1 MKNIHPIVA
10 GLVSQQVLHLAVKTD
25 SSAEFI
31 NDLRVNTNNP
41 ALQTENGRNE
51 AFMSSLADL
60 VGVSQERKLYN
71 VHGGNVAVIPLHGSL
86 INRFNSSWTFL
97 TGYKFIRNAI
107 NMALEDSEIETIV
120 LDVNSNGGEV
130 CGCFEIANFIK
141 EAKNAKP
148 IHAVVDGGC
157 YSAAYAIASACS
169 TITTTPSSGVGSIG
183 VVAVHASYEKMLDN
197 EGIAVTII
205 QAGDKKT
212 DGTPYKNLTDSAK
225 TDIQQ
230 RVNDNYAE
238 FTALVANNRNLSV
251 DDVIKTQAACY
262 TAKDAMELGLIDAV
276 AMSVD
281 ETISDFI
288 NQPEKG
294 QSTMTKEVQKA
305 DAGAD
310 AGADERKRIQTI
322 MGAAASCAG
331 VKNLANH
338 LAFNTA
344 LSAEEATAILEASK
358 ADYEAQSKPV
368 ETAEAVKDEPN
379 HLAEAMAKNGSP
391 NVGADNADAE
401 KAQDAVNMDLV
412 ANYANAVNVI

>member
-60 VGVSQERKLYN
+60 LGVSQERKLYN

-86 INRFNSSWTFL
+86 INRFNSSWTFI

-141 EAKNAKP
+141 EAKNTKP

-157 YSAAYAIASACS
+157 YSAAYAIASSCS

-230 RVNDNYAE
+230 RVNDNYVE

-322 MGAAASCAG
+322 MGAAASRAG
-331 VKNLANH
+331 VQNLANH

-358 ADYEAQSKPV
+358 ADYEAQPKPV

-401 KAQDAVNMDLV
+401 KAQEAVNMDLV

>member
-31 NDLRVNTNNP
+31 NDLRVNTNSP
-41 ALQTENGRNE
+41 ALQTENGRND

-60 VGVSQERKLYN
+60 LGVSQERKLYN

-130 CGCFEIANFIK
+130 CGCFETANFIK
-141 EAKNAKP
+141 EAKNIKP

-169 TITTTPSSGVGSIG
+169 TITTTPSTGVGSIG

-310 AGADERKRIQTI
+310 ERKRIQTI
-322 MGAAASCAG
+322 MGVAASCAG
-331 VKNLANH
+331 VQNLANH

-368 ETAEAVKDEPN
+368 ETAEVVKDEPN

>member
-51 AFMSSLADL
+51 AFMSSLAGL
-60 VGVSQERKLYN
+60 LGVSQERKLYN

-141 EAKNAKP
+141 EAKNIKP

-183 VVAVHASYEKMLDN
+183 VVAVHASYEKLLDN

-230 RVNDNYAE
+230 QVNDNYAE
-238 FTALVANNRNLSV
+238 FTAFVANNRNLSV

-310 AGADERKRIQTI
+310 ERKRIQTI

-331 VKNLANH
+331 VQNLANH

>member
-60 VGVSQERKLYN
+60 LGVSQERKLYN

-412 ANYANAVNVI
+412 ANYANAVNVN

>member
-60 VGVSQERKLYN
+60 LGVAQERKLYN
-71 VHGGNVAVIPLHGSL
+71 VHGGNVAVIPFHGSL

-141 EAKNAKP
+141 EAKNTKP
-148 IHAVVDGGC
+148 IHAVVDGSC

-169 TITTTPSSGVGSIG
+169 TITTTPSSGIGSIG

-230 RVNDNYAE
+230 RVNENYAE
-238 FTALVANNRNLSV
+238 FTALVADNRNLSV

-276 AMSVD
+276 TMSVD

-288 NQPEKG
+288 NQPKKG
-294 QSTMTKEVQKA
+294 QQTMTKEVQKA

-310 AGADERKRIQTI
+310 ERKRIQTI
-322 MGAAASCAG
+322 IGAVAGCAG
-331 VKNLANH
+331 VQNLANH

-358 ADYEAQSKPV
+358 ADYEAQAKQAKPV

-379 HLAEAMAKNGSP
+379 HLAEAMAQNGSP

-412 ANYANAVNVI
+412 ANYANAVNVN

>member
-60 VGVSQERKLYN
+60 LGVAQERKLYN

-141 EAKNAKP
+141 EAKNTKP
-148 IHAVVDGGC
+148 IHAVVDGSC

-230 RVNDNYAE
+230 RVNENYAE
-238 FTALVANNRNLSV
+238 FTALVADNRNLSV

-276 AMSVD
+276 TMSVD

-288 NQPEKG
+288 NQPKKG
-294 QSTMTKEVQKA
+294 QQTMTKEVQKA

-310 AGADERKRIQTI
+310 ERKRIQTI
-322 MGAAASCAG
+322 IGAVAGCAG
-331 VKNLANH
+331 VQNLANH

-358 ADYEAQSKPV
+358 ADYEAQAKQAKPV

-379 HLAEAMAKNGSP
+379 HLAEAMAQNGSP

-412 ANYANAVNVI
+412 ANYANAVNVN

>member
-51 AFMSSLADL
+51 AFKSSLADL
-60 VGVSQERKLYN
+60 LGVSQERKLYN

-130 CGCFEIANFIK
+130 CGCFETANFIK
-141 EAKNAKP
+141 EAKNIKP
-148 IHAVVDGGC
+148 IHAVVDGC
-157 YSAAYAIASACS
+157 CFSAAYAIASACS

-281 ETISDFI
+281 ETISNFI

-310 AGADERKRIQTI
+310 ERKRIQTI

-331 VKNLANH
+331 VQNLANH

>member
-60 VGVSQERKLYN
+60 LGVSQERKLYN

-130 CGCFEIANFIK
+130 CGCFETANFIK
-141 EAKNAKP
+141 EAKNIKP
-148 IHAVVDGGC
+148 IHAVVDGC
-157 YSAAYAIASACS
+157 CFSAAYAIASACS

-212 DGTPYKNLTDSAK
+212 YGTSYKNLTDSAK

-230 RVNDNYAE
+230 RVNDDYAE

-281 ETISDFI
+281 ETISNFI

-310 AGADERKRIQTI
+310 ERKRIQTI

-331 VKNLANH
+331 VQ
-338 LAFNTA
+338 
-344 LSAEEATAILEASK
+344 LSLI
-358 ADYEAQSKPV
+358 
-368 ETAEAVKDEPN
+368 
-379 HLAEAMAKNGSP
+379 H
-391 NVGADNADAE
+391 
-401 KAQDAVNMDLV
+401 
-412 ANYANAVNVI
+412 I

>member
-60 VGVSQERKLYN
+60 SGVAQERKLYN

-86 INRFNSSWTFL
+86 INRFNSSWTFV

-120 LDVNSNGGEV
+120 LDVNSNGGAV

-141 EAKNAKP
+141 EAKNIKP
-148 IHAVVDGGC
+148 IHAVVDGSC

-197 EGIAVTII
+197 EGVAVTII
-205 QAGDKKT
+205 QAGDKKS
-212 DGTPYKNLTDSAK
+212 DGAPYKNLTDSAK

-230 RVNDNYAE
+230 RVNENYAE
-238 FTALVANNRNLSV
+238 FTALVADNRHLSV

-276 AMSVD
+276 TMSVD

-294 QSTMTKEVQKA
+294 QQTMTKEVQKA

-310 AGADERKRIQTI
+310 ERKRIQTI
-322 MGAAASCAG
+322 IGAGAGCAG
-331 VKNLANH
+331 VQNLANH

-358 ADYEAQSKPV
+358 ADYEAQAKQAKPV

-379 HLAEAMAKNGSP
+379 HLAEAMAQNGSP

-412 ANYANAVNVI
+412 ANYANAVNVN

>member
-60 VGVSQERKLYN
+60 LGVSQERKLYK
-71 VHGGNVAVIPLHGSL
+71 VHGGSVAVIPLHGSL
-86 INRFNSSWTFL
+86 INRFNSSWTFV

-130 CGCFEIANFIK
+130 CGCFETVNFIK
-141 EAKNAKP
+141 EAKNTKP

-169 TITTTPSSGVGSIG
+169 TITATPSSGVGSIG

-197 EGIAVTII
+197 EGVAVTII

-276 AMSVD
+276 TMSVD

-294 QSTMTKEVQKA
+294 QHTMTKEVQNV
-305 DAGAD
+305 D

-331 VKNLANH
+331 VQNLANH

>member
-60 VGVSQERKLYN
+60 LGVAQERKLYN

-86 INRFNSSWTFL
+86 INRFNSSWTFI

-141 EAKNAKP
+141 EAKNTKP
-148 IHAVVDGGC
+148 IHAVVDGSC

-169 TITTTPSSGVGSIG
+169 TITTTPSSGIGSIG

-205 QAGDKKT
+205 QAGDKKS

-238 FTALVANNRNLSV
+238 FTALVADNRHLSV

-276 AMSVD
+276 TMSVD

-294 QSTMTKEVQKA
+294 QQTMTKEVQKA

-310 AGADERKRIQTI
+310 ERKRIQTI
-322 MGAAASCAG
+322 IGAVAGCAG
-331 VKNLANH
+331 VQNLANH

-358 ADYEAQSKPV
+358 ADYEAQAKQAKPV

-379 HLAEAMAKNGSP
+379 HLAEAMAQNGSP

-412 ANYANAVNVI
+412 ANYANAVNVN

>member
-31 NDLRVNTNNP
+31 NDLRVNTNNS
-41 ALQTENGRNE
+41 ALQTENGRND

-60 VGVSQERKLYN
+60 LGVSQERKLYN

-130 CGCFEIANFIK
+130 CGCFETANFIK
-141 EAKNAKP
+141 EAKNIKP

-169 TITTTPSSGVGSIG
+169 TITTTPSTGVGSIG

-310 AGADERKRIQTI
+310 ERKRIQTI
-322 MGAAASCAG
+322 MGVAASCAG
-331 VKNLANH
+331 VQNLANH

-368 ETAEAVKDEPN
+368 ETAEVVKDEPN

>member
-60 VGVSQERKLYN
+60 LGVSQERKLYN
-71 VHGGNVAVIPLHGSL
+71 VHGGSVAVIPLHGSL

-130 CGCFEIANFIK
+130 CGCFETANFIK
-141 EAKNAKP
+141 EAKNIKP

-183 VVAVHASYEKMLDN
+183 VVAVHASYEKLLDN

-205 QAGDKKT
+205 QAGDKKS

-294 QSTMTKEVQKA
+294 QQTMTKEVQK
-305 DAGAD
+305 AD

-322 MGAAASCAG
+322 MGVAASCAG
-331 VKNLANH
+331 VQNLANH

-358 ADYEAQSKPV
+358 ADYEAQAKPV

-391 NVGADNADAE
+391 NIGADNADAE

>member
-310 AGADERKRIQTI
+310 ERKRIQTI

>member
-60 VGVSQERKLYN
+60 LGVSQERKLYN

-107 NMALEDSEIETIV
+107 NMALGDSEIETIV

-141 EAKNAKP
+141 EAKNIKP

-238 FTALVANNRNLSV
+238 FTALVANNRNLSI

-294 QSTMTKEVQKA
+294 QQTMTKEVQKA
-305 DAGAD
+305 DAA
-310 AGADERKRIQTI
+310 ADERKRIQTI

-331 VKNLANH
+331 LQNLAIH
-338 LAFNTA
+338 LAFSTA
-344 LSAEEATAILEASK
+344 LSAEEATAMLEAAK

>member
-31 NDLRVNTNNP
+31 NDLRVNTNSP

-60 VGVSQERKLYN
+60 LGVSQERKLYN

-120 LDVNSNGGEV
+120 LDVNSNGDEV

-141 EAKNAKP
+141 EAKNTKP

-305 DAGAD
+305 DT
-310 AGADERKRIQTI
+310 GADERIRIKTI

-331 VKNLANH
+331 VQNLANH

-368 ETAEAVKDEPN
+368 EAAEAVKDEPN

-401 KAQDAVNMDLV
+401 KVQDAVNMDLV

>member
-412 ANYANAVNVI
+412 ANYANAVNVN

>member
-60 VGVSQERKLYN
+60 LGVAQECKLYN

-86 INRFNSSWTFL
+86 INRFNSSWTFI

-141 EAKNAKP
+141 EAKNTKP
-148 IHAVVDGGC
+148 IHAVVDGSC

-197 EGIAVTII
+197 EGIVVTII

-230 RVNDNYAE
+230 RVNENYAE
-238 FTALVANNRNLSV
+238 FTALVADNRNLSV

-276 AMSVD
+276 TMSVD

-288 NQPEKG
+288 NQPKKG
-294 QSTMTKEVQKA
+294 QQTMTKEVQKA

-310 AGADERKRIQTI
+310 ERKRIQTI
-322 MGAAASCAG
+322 IGAVAGCAG
-331 VKNLANH
+331 VQNLANH

-358 ADYEAQSKPV
+358 ADYEAQAKQAKPV
-368 ETAEAVKDEPN
+368 ETVEAVKDEPN
-379 HLAEAMAKNGSP
+379 HLAEAMAQNGSP

>member
-31 NDLRVNTNNP
+31 NDLRVNTNSP

-60 VGVSQERKLYN
+60 LGVSQERKLYN

-130 CGCFEIANFIK
+130 CGCFETANFIK
-141 EAKNAKP
+141 EAKNIKP

-169 TITTTPSSGVGSIG
+169 TITTTPSTGVGSIG

-310 AGADERKRIQTI
+310 ERKRIQTI
-322 MGAAASCAG
+322 MGVAASCAG
-331 VKNLANH
+331 VQNLANH

-368 ETAEAVKDEPN
+368 ETAEVVKDEPN

>member
-310 AGADERKRIQTI
+310 ERKRIQTI

-401 KAQDAVNMDLV
+401 KAHTEVDMNLV

>member
-60 VGVSQERKLYN
+60 LGVSQERKLYN

-107 NMALEDSEIETIV
+107 NMALGDSEIETIV

-141 EAKNAKP
+141 EAKNIKP

-238 FTALVANNRNLSV
+238 FTALVANNRNLSI

-294 QSTMTKEVQKA
+294 QQTMTKEVQKA
-305 DAGAD
+305 DAA
-310 AGADERKRIQTI
+310 ADERKRIQTI

-331 VKNLANH
+331 LQNLATH
-338 LAFNTA
+338 LAFSTA
-344 LSAEEATAILEASK
+344 LSAEEATAMLEAAK

>member
-60 VGVSQERKLYN
+60 LGVSQERKLYN

-107 NMALEDSEIETIV
+107 NMALGDSEIETIV

-141 EAKNAKP
+141 EAKNIKP

-294 QSTMTKEVQKA
+294 QQTMTKEVQKA
-305 DAGAD
+305 DAA
-310 AGADERKRIQTI
+310 ADERKRIQTI

-331 VKNLANH
+331 LQNLATH
-338 LAFNTA
+338 LAFSTA
-344 LSAEEATAILEASK
+344 LSAEEATAMLEAAK

>member
-1 MKNIHPIVA
+1 MKNIHPIIA

-60 VGVSQERKLYN
+60 LGVSQERKLYN
-71 VHGGNVAVIPLHGSL
+71 VHGGTVAVIPLHGSL
-86 INRFNSSWTFL
+86 LNRFNSSWTFV

-107 NMALEDSEIETIV
+107 LMALEDSEIETIV

-141 EAKNAKP
+141 EAKNIKP

-205 QAGDKKT
+205 QAGDKKS
-212 DGTPYKNLTDSAK
+212 DGTPYKNLTDCVK

-276 AMSVD
+276 TMSVD

-294 QSTMTKEVQKA
+294 QQTMTKEVQK
-305 DAGAD
+305 AD

-322 MGAAASCAG
+322 MGAVAGCAG
-331 VKNLANH
+331 VQNLANH

-358 ADYEAQSKPV
+358 ADYEAQAKQAKPV

-379 HLAEAMAKNGSP
+379 HLAEAMVQNGSP

>member
-310 AGADERKRIQTI
+310 ERKRIQTI

-412 ANYANAVNVI
+412 ANYANAVNVN

>member
-31 NDLRVNTNNP
+31 NDLRVNTNSP

-60 VGVSQERKLYN
+60 LGVSQERKLYN
-71 VHGGNVAVIPLHGSL
+71 VHGGSVAVIPLHGSL

-141 EAKNAKP
+141 EAKNIKP

-169 TITTTPSSGVGSIG
+169 TITATPSSGVGSIG

-238 FTALVANNRNLSV
+238 FTALVADNRNLSV

-276 AMSVD
+276 TMSVD

-294 QSTMTKEVQKA
+294 QHTMTKEVQNV
-305 DAGAD
+305 D

-322 MGAAASCAG
+322 MGAATSCAG
-331 VKNLANH
+331 VQNLANH

>member
-60 VGVSQERKLYN
+60 LGVSQERKLYN

-141 EAKNAKP
+141 EAKNTKP

-169 TITTTPSSGVGSIG
+169 TITATPSSGVGSIG

-197 EGIAVTII
+197 EGIVVTII

-230 RVNDNYAE
+230 RVNDNYVE

-331 VKNLANH
+331 VQNLANH

-401 KAQDAVNMDLV
+401 KAQEAANMDLV

>member
-60 VGVSQERKLYN
+60 LGVSQERKLYN

-141 EAKNAKP
+141 EAKNTKP

-169 TITTTPSSGVGSIG
+169 TITATPSSGVGSIG

-197 EGIAVTII
+197 EGIVVTII

-230 RVNDNYAE
+230 RVNDNYVE

-331 VKNLANH
+331 VQNLANH

-344 LSAEEATAILEASK
+344 LSAEEAAAILEASK

-401 KAQDAVNMDLV
+401 KAQEAANMDLV

>member
-60 VGVSQERKLYN
+60 LGVAQERKLYN
-71 VHGGNVAVIPLHGSL
+71 VHGGNVAVIPFHGSL

-130 CGCFEIANFIK
+130 CGCFETVNFIK
-141 EAKNAKP
+141 EAKNTKP

-230 RVNDNYAE
+230 RVNENYAE
-238 FTALVANNRNLSV
+238 FTALVADNRHLSV

-276 AMSVD
+276 TMSVD

-294 QSTMTKEVQKA
+294 QQTMTKEVQKA

-310 AGADERKRIQTI
+310 ERKRIQTI
-322 MGAAASCAG
+322 IGAVAGCAG
-331 VKNLANH
+331 VQNLANH

-358 ADYEAQSKPV
+358 ADYEAQAKQAKPV

-379 HLAEAMAKNGSP
+379 HLADAMAQNGSP

-412 ANYANAVNVI
+412 ANYANAVNVN